1 MNSTTLQPAVIRH
14 CPPRSSAASAS
25 YSFQSNQR
33 AQPSSLYL
41 ESGSNAYD
49 GLGLSQVSITG
60 QIVIEMTERHHG
72 RRIPPAM
79 HFFITAQ

>member
-14 CPPRSSAASAS
+14 CPPRSSAAAAS

-41 ESGSNAYD
+41 ESGSNA
-49 GLGLSQVSITG
+49 SQVAIAG

-72 RRIPPAM
+72 M
-79 HFFITAQ
+79 